1 MGKVPV
7 VLHQADRFVIGACA
21 IQLGA
26 SQSVFVGDPAL
37 YKSVLRVDVG
47 RDRTLDIGAAQQDA
61 IEFCQ
66 ALADE
71 GCVVERSQFGRI
83 IFPGVTEQNAVIRV

>member
-1 MGKVPV
+1 MGKVAV
-7 VLHQADRFVIGACA
+7 VLHQANRFVIGACA

-26 SQSVFVGDPAL
+26 VFVGDPAL
-37 YKSVLRVDVG
+37 YISVWLVDVG

-83 IFPGVTEQNAVIRV
+83 IFPGVTEQNTVIRV